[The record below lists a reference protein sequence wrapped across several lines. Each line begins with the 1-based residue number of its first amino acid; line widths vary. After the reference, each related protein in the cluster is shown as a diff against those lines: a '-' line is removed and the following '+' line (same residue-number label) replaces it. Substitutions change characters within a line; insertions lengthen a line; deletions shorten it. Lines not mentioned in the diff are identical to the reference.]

1 MNFYY
6 VYKKKTNIILYV
18 YKLCILTLVVHL
30 YIFLMGKYVTK
41 NQKADEKRV
50 VSVRIRRPV
59 FEAFKG
65 ASIAAKDFGYSM
77 SLSVVFETA
86 MEDAISEFKE
96 ISGIDYQD
104 IAKTELDKKW
114 ESKYKTSKKATKGKS

>member
-1 MNFYY
+1 MFT
-6 VYKKKTNIILYV
+6 KRKQIIILYV
-18 YKLCILTLVVHL
+18 NKLCILTLVVHL

-65 ASIAAKDFGYSM
+65 ASIAAKEFGYSM

-114 ESKYKTSKKATKGKS
+114 ESKYKTSKKAKKGKS

>member
-1 MNFYY
+1 MYT
-6 VYKKKTNIILYV
+6 KRKQIIILYV

-65 ASIAAKDFGYSM
+65 ASIAAKEFGYSM

-96 ISGIDYQD
+96 ISGIDYKD

-114 ESKYKTSKKATKGKS
+114 ESKYKTSKKAKKGKS

>member
-1 MNFYY
+1 MFTER
-6 VYKKKTNIILYV
+6 KQIIILYV
-18 YKLCILTLVVHL
+18 NKLCILTLVVHL
-30 YIFLMGKYVTK
+30 YFFLMGKYVTK
-41 NQKADEKRV
+41 NQNADEKRV

-65 ASIAAKDFGYSM
+65 ASIAAKEFGYSM

-114 ESKYKTSKKATKGKS
+114 ESKYKTSKKAKKGKS

>member
-1 MNFYY
+1 MYT
-6 VYKKKTNIILYV
+6 KRKQIIILYV

-65 ASIAAKDFGYSM
+65 ASIAAKEFGYSM

-114 ESKYKTSKKATKGKS
+114 ESKYKTSKKAKKGKS

>member
-1 MNFYY
+1 MFT
-6 VYKKKTNIILYV
+6 KRKQLIILYV
-18 YKLCILTLVVHL
+18 NKLCILTLVVHL
-30 YIFLMGKYVTK
+30 YILLMGKYVTK

-65 ASIAAKDFGYSM
+65 ASIAAKEFGYSM

-114 ESKYKTSKKATKGKS
+114 ESKYKTSKKAKKGKS

>member
-1 MNFYY
+1 MFT
-6 VYKKKTNIILYV
+6 KRKQLIILYV
-18 YKLCILTLVVHL
+18 NKLCILTLVVHL

-65 ASIAAKDFGYSM
+65 ASIAAKEFGYSM
-77 SLSVVFETA
+77 SLPVVFETA

-114 ESKYKTSKKATKGKS
+114 ESKYKTSKKAKRGKS

>member
-1 MNFYY
+1 MFT
-6 VYKKKTNIILYV
+6 KRKQIIILYV
-18 YKLCILTLVVHL
+18 NKLCILTLVVHL

-65 ASIAAKDFGYSM
+65 ASIAAKEFGYSM

-104 IAKTELDKKW
+104 IAKTQLDKKW
-114 ESKYKTSKKATKGKS
+114 ESKYKTSKKAKKGKS

>member
-1 MNFYY
+1 MYT
-6 VYKKKTNIILYV
+6 KRKQILILYV

-65 ASIAAKDFGYSM
+65 ASIAAKEFGYSM

-114 ESKYKTSKKATKGKS
+114 ESKYKTSKKAKKGKS